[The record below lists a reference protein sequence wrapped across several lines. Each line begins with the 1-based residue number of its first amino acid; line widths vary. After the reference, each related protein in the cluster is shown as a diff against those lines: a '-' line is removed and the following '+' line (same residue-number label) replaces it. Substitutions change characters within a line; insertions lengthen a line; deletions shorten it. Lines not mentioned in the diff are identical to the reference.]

1 MFSFDNN
8 GNIYKFSPYT
18 REDSGDFIIE
28 SMSLPL
34 PDGLNKKID
43 NKYSISLN
51 KKDFDLIM
59 YYEDLE
65 LTDFKKLSLLLH
77 EISNKGYNFN
87 NTDLS
92 EREMND
98 LSDELDFYF
107 IGSLE
112 DSSLINPK
120 SYENAIVGS
129 LYHGLNDARN
139 MIHAFAPMD
148 DDTIKN
154 IAKTSPKGAKDHNMN
169 HLNPLTDVIGMI
181 VNSVGKDGI
190 SIAAVGLKGLSA
202 ITDRLNKA
210 KNGDINNLKLN
221 SDLAIEI
228 DKILGL
234 QGASTVL
241 FPNGFDLKNMQNVI
255 GDYLDENFSEGMFK
269 SNEDYKD
276 FKDKYLRLLF
286 DDGDN
291 SLMLSQIMT
300 LIYSV
305 NL

>member
-18 REDSGDFIIE
+18 REESGDFIIE
-28 SMSLPL
+28 SMGFPL
-34 PDGLNKKID
+34 PDGQEKIKD
-43 NKYSISLN
+43 NKYSIQLN

-59 YYEDLE
+59 NYEDLE

-92 EREMND
+92 EREIAD
-98 LSDELDFYF
+98 LTDKINFSFVDS
-107 IGSLE
+107 IN
-112 DSSLINPK
+112 DSSLTNPS

-139 MIHAFAPMD
+139 MIHSFAPMD

-210 KNGDINNLKLN
+210 KNGNIDNLKLN

-228 DKILGL
+228 DKILGST
-234 QGASTVL
+234 GASTIL

-255 GDYLDENFSEGMFK
+255 GDYLDENFSQEMFR
-269 SNEDYKD
+269 SNEDYED

-300 LIYSV
+300 LKYSV